1 MASWSKRTSRTG
13 TKGKKA
19 NRLIRRTTTIK
30 NLSREPGSYAR
41 QSLAQGRTPRVDP
54 CKPKKTDR
62 EIELGKRHA
71 LGSEISLNWNNF
83 MLTLPTKSL
92 AYSKSTSAETFLS
105 FTRMKIQY
113 LTRFKSH
120 SLLHES
126 RDWLPSPRLLTMF
139 AALSEVLCYALILNI
154 SLAVRR
160 KSIGA
165 VVSLM
170 FHEMG
175 AESLQYWPHFSD
187 TSSSAT
193 RLVPKGHAGQWSL
206 GIFFPYGGKVVLYL
220 RHVRFLP
227 RGSKESL

>member
-1 MASWSKRTSRTG
+1 
-13 TKGKKA
+13 
-19 NRLIRRTTTIK
+19 
-30 NLSREPGSYAR
+30 
-41 QSLAQGRTPRVDP
+41 
-54 CKPKKTDR
+54 
-62 EIELGKRHA
+62 
-71 LGSEISLNWNNF
+71 

-120 SLLHES
+120 SLLHEIK
-126 RDWLPSPRLLTMF
+126 RLVTESQITDNVRY
-139 AALSEVLCYALILNI
+139 AIGSALLCINNNI

-170 FHEMG
+170 FHEIG
-175 AESLQYWPHFSD
+175 AESLQYWPHSSD

-206 GIFFPYGGKVVLYL
+206 GKFFPYGGKVVLYL